1 MSAITEMSGLR
12 KTRDAAGHVM
22 QREGSYDAILA
33 AIIFGDLEPGSAVDE
48 KTLSRDMNL
57 GLASVRDALQRLA
70 LEGLVE
76 RHARIGTRVP
86 DLTLRDVQNVFEARV
101 ILEGSCARLAAER
114 GTAQDVAAMRDALK
128 DVKKI
133 IAARDF
139 RLLVARDLRF
149 HDALAAA
156 TGNQMLES
164 QSRHLLNIGARF
176 WYFALPRMDGD
187 ALQAD
192 MAAHVAV
199 IDAIEAHDASRAE
212 KAMRDVL
219 GRFPDAMRLFLMR
232 PFATLELDFDGKHQA
247 RRRK

>member
-1 MSAITEMSGLR
+1 MSLTEMSRAR
-12 KTRDAAGHVM
+12 KTTDSSGTPT
-22 QREGSYDAILA
+22 QRESSYDRLLA
-33 AIIFGDLEPGSAVDE
+33 AIIFADLIPGSTIDE
-48 KTLSRDMNL
+48 KTLATGMGL

-101 ILEGSCARLAAER
+101 ILEGSCARYAAER
-114 GTAQDVAAMRDALK
+114 ASPQDVAEMRAALR

-133 IAARDF
+133 IAERDF

-149 HDALAAA
+149 HHALATA
-156 TGNQMLES
+156 TGNMILEK
-164 QSRHLLNIGARF
+164 QSRLLLNIGARF
-176 WYFALPRMDGD
+176 WFFALPRMDPD

-192 MAAHVAV
+192 MGAHVAV
-199 IDAIEAHDASRAE
+199 IDAIEKHDAAGAE

-232 PFATLELDFDGKHQA
+232 PFTPLELDLDERRQT